1 VADEQPGGG
10 TGRFRDY
17 GRERLQ
23 AALDAVIDDG
33 SDLEVLGEIE
43 LALMAM
49 SMHYG
54 ASGPITL
61 NPADVV
67 EIVDQPE
74 PACICPPGLVE
85 RGGYRSGCP
94 VHAPIIFVAGDR
106 V

>member
-1 VADEQPGGG
+1 VTADQPSGD

-17 GRERLQ
+17 GRERLA
-23 AALDAVIDDG
+23 AALDAVTDDG

-43 LALMAM
+43 LAPMALAM
-49 SMHYG
+49 YYG

-67 EIVDQPE
+67 EIIDEPE

-85 RGGYRSGCP
+85 RGGHRGGCP
-94 VHAPIIFVAGDR
+94 VHGGWTSGAGT
-106 V
+106 